1 MGLFGWGEK
10 DQTTKPERD
19 AWKANAKDQMNGGK
33 TSKDKDGKD
42 DGKNHRPAKSP
53 SWW

>member
-33 TSKDKDGKD
+33 PAKDKTKD
-42 DGKNHRPAKSP
+42 DGKPPRHASKS
-53 SWW
+53 SWR